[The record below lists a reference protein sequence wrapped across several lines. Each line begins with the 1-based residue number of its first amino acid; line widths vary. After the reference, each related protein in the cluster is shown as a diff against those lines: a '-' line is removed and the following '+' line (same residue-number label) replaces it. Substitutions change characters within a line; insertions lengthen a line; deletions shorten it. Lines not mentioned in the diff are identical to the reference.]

1 MFAMFIIFSDCRT
14 LAAKINLR
22 FMEKF
27 TIYNPTRL
35 HFGEG
40 VVDKLGESVR
50 KQGRKVMLIYGQG
63 SVKKYGYYD
72 RVVALLKS
80 NNLEVITYGGIK
92 PNPVIEDV
100 RDAVEL
106 GRKEKVDV
114 VVALGGG
121 SVIDSAK
128 IISLSIASGYDGWE
142 IMKYKVFP
150 TSAIPLICVLTLAA
164 TGTEMNFA
172 AVVQNNK
179 TGEKIGFVNDLIYP
193 LESFLDP
200 AYTVSVPR
208 DYTAYG
214 IVDLIAHALE
224 NYFGQGEPPVIDQ
237 ITFDIIKDA
246 MKWGPMLLENLDDVE
261 LRANI
266 MLDATL
272 ALNGLTRYGKANG
285 DWGVHM
291 LGHEISLLYDTPH
304 GATLSIAYIAWL
316 RLQKDRIPER
326 IIKLGKNLFGVET
339 VDDTISGLHRFFQS
353 VHSPVKLSEAGI
365 GKDQRQKIINQMNKN
380 EVSGVH
386 HKLSQ
391 TDRELLIDFML

>member
-1 MFAMFIIFSDCRT
+1 
-14 LAAKINLR
+14 
-22 FMEKF
+22 
-27 TIYNPTRL
+27 
-35 HFGEG
+35 
-40 VVDKLGESVR
+40 
-50 KQGRKVMLIYGQG
+50 
-63 SVKKYGYYD
+63 
-72 RVVALLKS
+72 
-80 NNLEVITYGGIK
+80 
-92 PNPVIEDV
+92 
-100 RDAVEL
+100 
-106 GRKEKVDV
+106 
-114 VVALGGG
+114 
-121 SVIDSAK
+121 
-128 IISLSIASGYDGWE
+128 
-142 IMKYKVFP
+142 
-150 TSAIPLICVLTLAA
+150 
-164 TGTEMNFA
+164 
-172 AVVQNNK
+172 
-179 TGEKIGFVNDLIYP
+179 
-193 LESFLDP
+193 
-200 AYTVSVPR
+200 
-208 DYTAYG
+208 
-214 IVDLIAHALE
+214 
-224 NYFGQGEPPVIDQ
+224 
-237 ITFDIIKDA
+237 TFDIIKDA

-339 VDDTISGLHRFFQS
+339 VDDTISGLRRFFQS

>member
-1 MFAMFIIFSDCRT
+1 
-14 LAAKINLR
+14 
-22 FMEKF
+22 MEKF
-27 TIYNPTRL
+27 TMYNPTRL

-40 VVDKLGESVR
+40 VVNKLGESVR
-50 KQGRKVMLIYGQG
+50 KQGQKVLLIYGKG

-72 RVVALLKS
+72 QVVSQLKS
-80 NNLEVITYGGIK
+80 NGLEVVEYGGIK

-100 RDAVEL
+100 RKASEL
-106 GRKEKVDV
+106 GRQEKIDAI
-114 VVALGGG
+114 VALGGG

-128 IISLSIASGYDGWE
+128 IISLSIASGYDAWE

-150 TSAIPLICVLTLAA
+150 SSAIPLICVLTLAA

-172 AVVQNNK
+172 AVVQNHE
-179 TGEKIGFVNDLIYP
+179 TGEKIGFVSDLIYP

-200 AYTVSVPR
+200 AFSVSVPR

-224 NYFGQGEPPVIDQ
+224 SYFGQGEPPVIDQ

-246 MKWGPMLLENLDDVE
+246 MKWGPMLLEKLDDVA

-285 DWGVHM
+285 DWGVHG

-316 RLQKDRIPER
+316 NLQKDRIPER

-339 VDDTISGLHRFFQS
+339 VDATISGLRQFFQS
-353 VHSPVKLSEAGI
+353 VHAPIKLKEVGI
-365 GKDQRQKIINQMNKN
+365 GKDQRQKIIGQMNKN
-380 EVSGVH
+380 KVSGMH
-386 HKLSQ
+386 HELSGA
-391 TDRELLIDFML
+391 DRKAIIDLMF